1 MALYYNKTRRTT
13 VRRRAGR
20 GVYDRET
27 IDAILDEG
35 LVGHLA
41 FAVDGQPYAL
51 PMLYARRASEIYLH
65 GSPLSRLL
73 RAAAAGAPMCLTVTL
88 VDGLVLARSAFHHSI
103 NYRSAVVLGSGRLV
117 TEREE
122 KDEALRLIV
131 EHAAPGRAADARA
144 PSRQELEATA
154 VVAMAI
160 EEASAKARSGPPI
173 DAAEDYALPV
183 WAGELPLA
191 VAAGAPVADPRCS
204 VSEPPAYLE
213 DWSRGRA

>member
-1 MALYYNKTRRTT
+1 M
-13 VRRRAGR
+13 RRRAGR

-73 RAAAAGAPMCLTVTL
+73 RTAGAGAPMCLTVTL

-103 NYRSAVVLGSGRLV
+103 NYRSAVVLGSARLV

-144 PSRQELEATA
+144 PSRQELKATA

-204 VSEPPAYLE
+204 VSEPPAYVE
-213 DWSRGRA
+213 GWSRRRA